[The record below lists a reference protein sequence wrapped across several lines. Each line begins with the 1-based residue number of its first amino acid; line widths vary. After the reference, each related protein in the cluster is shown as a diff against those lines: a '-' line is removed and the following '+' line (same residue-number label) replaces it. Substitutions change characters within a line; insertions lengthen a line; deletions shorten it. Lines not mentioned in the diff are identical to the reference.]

1 MSNIEKAL
9 VLAQRAAEEPKS
21 RERARNTFRVSETL
35 LRLAVQEQLEH
46 DPAP

>member
-9 VLAQRAAEEPKS
+9 VLAQRAAEDPKS
-21 RERARNTFRVSETL
+21 RDRERNTFRVIEAL

-46 DPAP
+46 DPGR

>member
-9 VLAQRAAEEPKS
+9 VLAQRAAEDSKS
-21 RERARNTFRVSETL
+21 REPERNTFRVIEAL

>member
-9 VLAQRAAEEPKS
+9 VLAQRAAEDSKS
-21 RERARNTFRVSETL
+21 REPEPNTFRVIEAL

-46 DPAP
+46 DPAR